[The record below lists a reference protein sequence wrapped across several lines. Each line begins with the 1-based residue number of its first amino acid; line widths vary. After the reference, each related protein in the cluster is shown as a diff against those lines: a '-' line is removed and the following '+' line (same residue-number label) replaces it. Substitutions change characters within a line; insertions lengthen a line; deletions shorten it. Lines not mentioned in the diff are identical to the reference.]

1 MNQRNINQNTVLS
14 YLKVILIFS
23 VLYLPVTAVN
33 AGSKQKVYTN
43 FNKAGELVRPTG
55 YREWIFVGAPLT
67 PNDMNNGKAA
77 FPEFHNVYIDPVS
90 WALWKKTGKFRDGA
104 IVTKE
109 LVNVASKKSF
119 SGNGYF
125 QGEYIGL
132 EAMVKSKKRFPDAPG
147 NWGFFRF
154 TVEKSPELL
163 NSAKVQANESCA
175 ICHKSADT
183 DQVFSQHYPVL
194 RAGQG
199 KGEMG
204 IGGK

>member
-1 MNQRNINQNTVLS
+1 MNQHTITKNTLLSNIKIVLM
-14 YLKVILIFS
+14 FS
-23 VLYLPVTAVN
+23 VLMLSVTIVN
-33 AGSKQKVYTN
+33 AGSKQKSYAN
-43 FNKAGELVRPTG
+43 FNKVGELLRPTG
-55 YREWIFVGAPLT
+55 YREWIFIGTPLT

-90 WALWKKTGKFRDGA
+90 WAQWKKTGEFRDGA
-104 IVTKE
+104 IVTKK
-109 LVNVASKKSF
+109 LVSVGSKQTF

-132 EAMVKSKKRFPDAPG
+132 EAMTKSKKRFPDAPG

-154 TVEKSPELL
+154 TDEKNPELL
-163 NSAKVQANESCA
+163 KTAKVQAIDSCA
-175 ICHKSADT
+175 TCHKSAAT